1 MVETIVLTITYESQ
15 SADFELPAH
24 VKIKDWIN
32 PLKSALR
39 NSFYGIRLENKTI
52 GLYYNNQLLTG
63 EESLFDC
70 GIYDG
75 SVLVLALK

>member
-1 MVETIVLTITYESQ
+1 MIETVILTIEYDAQT
-15 SADFELPAH
+15 ADFELPAS
-24 VKIKDWIN
+24 VKIRDWII

-52 GLYYNNQLLTG
+52 GLYYQNKLLKDD
-63 EESLFDC
+63 ESLLDY

-75 SVLVLALK
+75 SVLVLTLE